1 MPHHS
6 KYLFSVFLDVDSL
19 YQKTKVILERR
30 VRDGELSS
38 DEEQRIL
45 AVLSYSYDD
54 TATVL
59 ENTNNRRGQKR
70 IRQLI
75 GK

>member
-1 MPHHS
+1 M
-6 KYLFSVFLDVDSL
+6 

-59 ENTNNRRGQKR
+59 ENTNNKRG
-70 IRQLI
+70 
-75 GK
+75 G